1 MYGKLQEHLQKS
13 LQNLKDAGLYKTER
27 LIESPQ
33 AAAIQVGGKEVLNFC
48 ANNYLVSIEFTTM
61 SQ

>member
-33 AAAIQVGGKEVLNFC
+33 AAAIQVGGKEVLNF
-48 ANNYLVSIEFTTM
+48 
-61 SQ
+61 